1 MIPRTPGPWRV
12 MKQGAL
18 PYREI
23 SDADGLRQIAEVHG
37 NARDANARLIAAA
50 PDLLKALAGMLVEWE
65 KFTRYGSP
73 IARDANENVRLA
85 KAAIERA
92 TAVSP

>member
-1 MIPRTPGPWRV
+1 VLR
-12 MKQGAL
+12 QGAL

-37 NARDANARLIAAA
+37 NARDANARLMAAA
-50 PDLLKALAGMLVEWE
+50 PDLLRALEGMLAEWE

-73 IARDANENVRLA
+73 IARDANENARFA
-85 KAAIERA
+85 KVVIAQIEGAA
-92 TAVSP
+92 